1 MCIYNYIFAH
11 HDFLSMTICKYVH
24 LHTMQL
30 HSSFYKR
37 LYLYIVFIMSSF
49 SKIFKNNTIYLCSF
63 SSIESTIRKL
73 TKEMKKY
80 IGALVNL
87 DRADQRLSMNLI
99 SCGLTQSND
108 EYRRIVEEYFSVAT
122 QVS

>member
-1 MCIYNYIFAH
+1 MCICIQYNYISLFTKDYIYIYHFFRKFFA
-11 HDFLSMTICKYVH
+11 
-24 LHTMQL
+24 
-30 HSSFYKR
+30 
-37 LYLYIVFIMSSF
+37 
-49 SKIFKNNTIYLCSF
+49 NNTILYLCF
-63 SSIESTIRKL
+63 VSSIESTIRKL

-99 SCGLTQSND
+99 SCGLAQNND
-108 EYRRIVEEYFSVAT
+108 EYRRIVEEYFSVAA

>member
-1 MCIYNYIFAH
+1 MKKF
-11 HDFLSMTICKYVH
+11 K
-24 LHTMQL
+24 
-30 HSSFYKR
+30 SS
-37 LYLYIVFIMSSF
+37 
-49 SKIFKNNTIYLCSF
+49 TIYLCSI

-99 SCGLTQSND
+99 SCGLAQNND
-108 EYRRIVEEYFSVAT
+108 EYRKIVEEYFSVAA

>member
-1 MCIYNYIFAH
+1 MCTCTQCNYIPLFIK
-11 HDFLSMTICKYVH
+11 DYIYM
-24 LHTMQL
+24 
-30 HSSFYKR
+30 
-37 LYLYIVFIMSSF
+37 LYLSRILFQKYLKVIQYICVF
-49 SKIFKNNTIYLCSF
+49 F